1 MRCKGAILEMVLW
14 ANLKDELSAQSCR
27 DCSNAYIR
35 RLWLV
40 YVWGLMI
47 KSRNIWSTWRQFCCI
62 TIIVLLQVRNRELH
76 RTLDIYLVIPPYLG
90 VFHVNLTPE
99 VSNNTPWRI
108 KHRRYHYRH
117 YNKQWFTVCED
128 LVLIKVTGS
137 LYCLPYSRHWYR
149 KVACTNRSRL
159 LSQW

>member
-1 MRCKGAILEMVLW
+1 MVSLCMGLNDKVTKHMVNMTTILLYNNHCPSPGKE
-14 ANLKDELSAQSCR
+14 Q
-27 DCSNAYIR
+27 R
-35 RLWLV
+35 R
-40 YVWGLMI
+40 
-47 KSRNIWSTWRQFCCI
+47 
-62 TIIVLLQVRNRELH
+62 H